1 MPLIQK
7 DKDGRD
13 IITLM
18 SEKGK
23 PEIVVLEKIDRAKSM
38 SLQEVFPP
46 PGSFEFYKVT
56 PK

>member
-1 MPLIQK
+1 
-7 DKDGRD
+7 
-13 IITLM
+13 M